1 MTPGIGKSLS
11 SAASGPIANNT
22 FSACLN
28 YTNLAEYSLQGF
40 LGNGS
45 YAQVR
50 QATHKAT
57 NYPVAIKIYDKLK
70 LNENKEVK
78 KSVSREIL
86 LLSALSGTARRAP
99 SHSAVSMISSN
110 FSEVNAFET
119 MGEFGRGHPNIM
131 RLFDAI
137 DT

>member
-1 MTPGIGKSLS
+1 
-11 SAASGPIANNT
+11 
-22 FSACLN
+22 
-28 YTNLAEYSLQGF
+28 LAEYSLQGF

-57 NYPVAIKIYDKLK
+57 NYTVAIKIYDKLK

-86 LLSALSGTARRAP
+86 LLSALSGTARRGV
-99 SHSAVSMISSN
+99 SQSAVSMLSSN
-110 FSEVNAFET
+110 FSENNAFET